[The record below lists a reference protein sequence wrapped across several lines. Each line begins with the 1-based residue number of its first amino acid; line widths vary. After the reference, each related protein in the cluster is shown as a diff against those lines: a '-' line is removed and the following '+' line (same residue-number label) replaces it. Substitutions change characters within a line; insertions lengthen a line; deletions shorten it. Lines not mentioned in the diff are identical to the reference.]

1 MFMIDFRQ
9 TRECRGRYY
18 ESRDRSWTAAGRWW
32 KIFSPEPPR
41 LPSSKVLSVFVLR
54 RETRSYTDYRENRY
68 GVAASIFG
76 FARSNSRWI
85 AAYPSA
91 RDAAESPPMDLT
103 LDRATVTSRPIT
115 RLASDL
121 AITVTYR
128 AIGLSGDKGT
138 CQRGP
143 FYPERISRAD

>member
-1 MFMIDFRQ
+1 
-9 TRECRGRYY
+9 
-18 ESRDRSWTAAGRWW
+18 
-32 KIFSPEPPR
+32 
-41 LPSSKVLSVFVLR
+41 
-54 RETRSYTDYRENRY
+54 
-68 GVAASIFG
+68 VAASIFA

-103 LDRATVTSRPIT
+103 LDRSNAGPDRATVTSRPIA

-128 AIGLSGDKGT
+128 GRSVSPATKAHVSAARFIPSGSRERTESARERRSVSKIKSSNRAPPGWQGGGT
-138 CQRGP
+138 AAGDFP
-143 FYPERISRAD
+143 FRRDRCSNSFRERAPDT